1 MKEAKRKPYPS
12 DLTDAQWK
20 FIVPLLPPPAA
31 TGRPRA
37 DEREIIN
44 GILYVLTT
52 GCSWEYLPH
61 DIAATWQ
68 TCHRYL
74 LDYQRRRVWQKIVRE
89 LIKLAYR
96 RGRINLNNAYHD
108 ASAVKSK
115 KGAKTREVFQE
126 NTVFTASKG
135 TS

>member
-1 MKEAKRKPYPS
+1 MKETKRNPYPS

-20 FIVPLLPPPAA
+20 FIEPLLPPSAE
-31 TGRPRA
+31 TGRRRA

-52 GCSWEYLPH
+52 GCAWEYLPH
-61 DIAATWQ
+61 DIGASWQ

-74 LDYQRRRVWQKIVRE
+74 LEYQQRRVWQKIVRE

-96 RGRINLNNAYHD
+96 KGEINLNNAYHD
-108 ASAVKSK
+108 ASVVKSK
-115 KGAKTREVFQE
+115 KGAKI
-126 NTVFTASKG
+126 K
-135 TS
+135 